1 MTTRTTAAARLCIVP
16 RWGGSAHSDFYPWL
30 LAQPAVRARFGEI
43 LLPEIAQPGEPTI
56 AAWVES
62 LQRVTAGPSAGS
74 LGDPGD
80 PGDLGGTYFLGH
92 SVGCQ
97 AVLRFLERSS
107 GHTRAPGHTRAAG
120 VLCVAG
126 WWNVDRPWDSIRP
139 WLETSETPMDIAR
152 VRAAA
157 RRFHVVLSDDD
168 PFTADWRANEGA
180 WRERLG
186 AEVLCVPGA
195 RHFNGAEEPA
205 VLDALLAL
213 AGAAT

>member
-1 MTTRTTAAARLCIVP
+1 MTAHSMDAARLCIVP
-16 RWGGSAHSDFYPWL
+16 RWGGTARSDFYPWL

-62 LQRVTAGPSAGS
+62 LQQVTGGAGS
-74 LGDPGD
+74 GGLGR
-80 PGDLGGTYFLGH
+80 TYFLGH

-107 GHTRAPGHTRAAG
+107 GNTPAAG

-126 WWNVDRPWDSIRP
+126 WWNVDRPWDSIVP
-139 WLETSETPMDIAR
+139 WLESPMDVAR

-157 RRFHVVLSDDD
+157 RRFHVLLSDND
-168 PFTADWRANEGA
+168 PFTADWRENERA

-186 AEVLCVPGA
+186 AEVRCVSGA
-195 RHFNGAEEPA
+195 KHFNAAEEPA
-205 VLDALLAL
+205 VLDELLAL
-213 AGAAT
+213 AAPAA

>member
-1 MTTRTTAAARLCIVP
+1 MTTRTKEVAGDVARLCIVP
-16 RWGGSAHSDFYPWL
+16 RWSGTAQSDFYPWL

-62 LQRVTAGPSAGS
+62 LQQVTAGPG
-74 LGDPGD
+74 GPGQ
-80 PGDLGGTYFLGH
+80 PGDLGRTYFLGH

-107 GHTRAPGHTRAAG
+107 GNTPAAG

-139 WLETSETPMDIAR
+139 WIQTAMDVAR
-152 VRAAA
+152 VRATA
-157 RRFHVVLSDDD
+157 RRFHVLLSDND
-168 PFTADWRANEGA
+168 PFTADWRENERA

-186 AEVLCVPGA
+186 AEVRCVPGA
-195 RHFNGAEEPA
+195 KHFNAAEEPA

-213 AGAAT
+213 AGAAA

>member
-1 MTTRTTAAARLCIVP
+1 MDAQTTDRARLCIVP
-16 RWGGSAHSDFYPWL
+16 RWSGSASSDFYPWL

-43 LLPEIAQPGEPTI
+43 LLPAIAQPGQPTI

-62 LQRVTAGPSAGS
+62 LQQVTAGPG
-74 LGDPGD
+74 LGGL
-80 PGDLGGTYFLGH
+80 GDLGNTYFLGH

-107 GHTRAPGHTRAAG
+107 GNTRAAG

-126 WWNVDRPWDSIRP
+126 WWNVDRPWDSIVP
-139 WLETSETPMDIAR
+139 WIETPMDIER
-152 VRAAA
+152 VRSAA
-157 RRFHVVLSDDD
+157 RRFDVLLSDDD
-168 PFTADWRANEGA
+168 PFTSDWRENERT

-186 AEVLCVPGA
+186 AEVRCVPGA
-195 RHFNGAEEPA
+195 KHFNAAQEPA

-213 AGAAT
+213 AGAAA